1 MSTGPDETDGLVPLP
16 RSGGSK
22 SSPSYCGGSPFSHE
36 TSSSRSMNT
45 G

>member
-22 SSPSYCGGSPFSHE
+22 SSPPTMEGVLSVM
-36 TSSSRSMNT
+36 RQVVVAQ
-45 G
+45 